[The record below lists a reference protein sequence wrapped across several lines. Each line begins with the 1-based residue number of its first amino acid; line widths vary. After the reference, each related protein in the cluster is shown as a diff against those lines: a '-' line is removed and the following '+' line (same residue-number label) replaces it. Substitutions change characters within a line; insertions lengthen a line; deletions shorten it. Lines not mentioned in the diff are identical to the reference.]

1 MEWLGFAHHLL
12 KTDYARNFYPPLKKF
27 KTWSIP
33 LTLMVLLFIGS
44 CKKELLTNE
53 APNGEL
59 LHKAQLFYNQHSNT
73 STGLKD
79 IKLATTTAIAGNRQK
94 VAKFPPLWDKATT
107 ARTATGVSVISVPL
121 AKFKLSNNE
130 LDYERRVVFEE
141 EDGEVTGGRITEVFA
156 APAAIKADGS
166 ALAIGSADP
175 KSAGF
180 SGSIID
186 YDLAYKQARG
196 RLYKNGQQA
205 KGEVSVL
212 PMPKGGFKA
221 LQPLGNKRSG
231 SAKGGQSIAMGP
243 DNAISGFE
251 PEFEDGEQNCDNI
264 YLAYIEKDE
273 YGNITFVEVLQF
285 LYRICTGGPVGQ
297 QPPGG
302 TSILVDCAEK
312 VNGTAYINTDCQ
324 TCMGGTTGIMACP
337 PSEEQIED
345 ALENKPFAL
354 FDSIDCQTLKKW
366 LAVAKFT
373 PPQSVLDDL
382 GHLTALA
389 TNQGFYTLKMAN
401 IQKLADAHSTIVNMD
416 YFSVTITELPIV
428 NGQRLGPG
436 QFLNYIRTNINSFT
450 GGTEQFNPYNA
461 NGLDDRAKWSST
473 NTLGAIIAIDLPNVP
488 DNGSVITSYS
498 STDRWTFTTIHEPMY
513 GDHPV
518 SGNRDFG
525 YTANQNGSY
534 TFYTRGVDRLTSWD
548 SSFLQSRTGI
558 PFSQADALWTTF
570 QNSISNFVQSHQ
582 GNANV
587 NLKEIL
593 RPDWQKVKDV
603 IEGKKP
609 LSTLSKNC
617 PD

>member
-12 KTDYARNFYPPLKKF
+12 KTNYARNFYPPLKKF

-156 APAAIKADGS
+156 ATAAIKADGS

-175 KSAGF
+175 KSTGF

-186 YDLAYKQARG
+186 YDLAYKQPRG

-302 TSILVDCAEK
+302 TSILVDCAEV
-312 VNGTAYINTDCQ
+312 VNGSAKDSPCGCI
-324 TCMGGTTGIMACP
+324 GGTTGITEC
-337 PSEEQIED
+337 
-345 ALENKPFAL
+345 
-354 FDSIDCQTLKKW
+354 
-366 LAVAKFT
+366 
-373 PPQSVLDDL
+373 SVD
-382 GHLTALA
+382 TVM
-389 TNQGFYTLKMAN
+389 T
-401 IQKLADAHSTIVNMD
+401 
-416 YFSVTITELPIV
+416 
-428 NGQRLGPG
+428 
-436 QFLNYIRTNINSFT
+436 
-450 GGTEQFNPYNA
+450 
-461 NGLDDRAKWSST
+461 
-473 NTLGAIIAIDLPNVP
+473 
-488 DNGSVITSYS
+488 
-498 STDRWTFTTIHEPMY
+498 
-513 GDHPV
+513 
-518 SGNRDFG
+518 
-525 YTANQNGSY
+525 
-534 TFYTRGVDRLTSWD
+534 
-548 SSFLQSRTGI
+548 
-558 PFSQADALWTTF
+558 
-570 QNSISNFVQSHQ
+570 SNFVKNAKAMCALAKLMNNGFFKNTLNNFIGVNKPIDLTFKLENIPQSPGFITAGTTSPSPLTWNSNNIDLILAENVIQNQSSIEVAFTLLHEGIHAEIYRKLLSIHGPSNLNNMNFPSMFNLYQQYKLTQ
-582 GNANV
+582 GFSHEYMANYYVNIMANA
-587 NLKEIL
+587 LKEYDNNKFDIGYYKAL
-593 RPDWQKVKDV
+593 SWGGLNETNYYINNLSITQKDDISLKTNQLLNNRNKEACND
-603 IEGKKP
+603 
-609 LSTLSKNC
+609 L
-617 PD
+617 

>member
-1 MEWLGFAHHLL
+1 
-12 KTDYARNFYPPLKKF
+12 
-27 KTWSIP
+27 
-33 LTLMVLLFIGS
+33 MVLLFIGS

-59 LHKAQLFYNQHSNT
+59 LQKAQLFYNQHSNT

-94 VAKFPPLWDKATT
+94 IAKFPPLWDKATT

-130 LDYERRVVFEE
+130 VDYERRVVFEE

-175 KSAGF
+175 KSTGF

-186 YDLAYKQARG
+186 YDLAYKQPRG

-221 LQPLGNKRSG
+221 LQPMGNKRSG

-251 PEFEDGEQNCDNI
+251 PEFEDGEQNCDDI

-324 TCMGGTTGIMACP
+324 TCMGGDTGITECP
-337 PSEEQIED
+337 PREIILDSTILNNAKIKCLLEKLLGKNGNTANPELMALLNAFVGKGFDVTFKIGTTKPESRGEASENTSDPTKYNIV
-345 ALENKPFAL
+345 LNTNKINSESQMSWVKTILHEAFHVNLLQKTYTL
-354 FDSIDCQTLKKW
+354 FGSAAINLWDKKPGEMSINELMDYTSMKATASGNPILKAEHHNFMAANLDIIKEGLKSFSLANNPTSIHNTFTDDHYFGLAYEGVETTSYYLNSVLKDSFGNLKTTDYHGTQTL
-366 LAVAKFT
+366 
-373 PPQSVLDDL
+373 
-382 GHLTALA
+382 LA
-389 TNQGFYTLKMAN
+389 TVYYWQGIALQT
-401 IQKLADAHSTIVNMD
+401 Q
-416 YFSVTITELPIV
+416 
-428 NGQRLGPG
+428 
-436 QFLNYIRTNINSFT
+436 TNIPCN
-450 GGTEQFNPYNA
+450 
-461 NGLDDRAKWSST
+461 
-473 NTLGAIIAIDLPNVP
+473 
-488 DNGSVITSYS
+488 
-498 STDRWTFTTIHEPMY
+498 
-513 GDHPV
+513 
-518 SGNRDFG
+518 
-525 YTANQNGSY
+525 
-534 TFYTRGVDRLTSWD
+534 
-548 SSFLQSRTGI
+548 
-558 PFSQADALWTTF
+558 
-570 QNSISNFVQSHQ
+570 
-582 GNANV
+582 
-587 NLKEIL
+587 
-593 RPDWQKVKDV
+593 
-603 IEGKKP
+603 
-609 LSTLSKNC
+609 
-617 PD
+617 

>member
-1 MEWLGFAHHLL
+1 MHETF
-12 KTDYARNFYPPLKKF
+12 TPPLKKF

-94 VAKFPPLWDKATT
+94 IAKFPPLWDKATT

-130 LDYERRVVFEE
+130 VDYERRVVFEE

-156 APAAIKADGS
+156 APAAIKADGA

-175 KSAGF
+175 KSTGF

-186 YDLAYKQARG
+186 YDLAYKQPRG

-243 DNAISGFE
+243 ENAISGFE
-251 PEFEDGEQNCDNI
+251 PEFEDGDKNCDDI

-302 TSILVDCAEK
+302 TSILVDCAEV

-324 TCMGGTTGIMACP
+324 TCMGGDTGITECP
-337 PSEEQIED
+337 PREIILDSTILNNAKIKCLLEKLLGKNGNTANPELMALLNAFVGKGFDVTFKIGTTKPESRGEASENTSDPTKYNIV
-345 ALENKPFAL
+345 LNTNKINSESQMSWVKTILHEAFHVNLLQKTYTL
-354 FDSIDCQTLKKW
+354 FGSAAINLWDKKPGEMSINELMDYTSMKATASGNPILKAEHHNFMAANLDIIKEGLKSFSLANNPTSIHNTFTDDHYFGLAYEGVETTSYYLNSVLKDSFGNLKTTDYHGTQTL
-366 LAVAKFT
+366 
-373 PPQSVLDDL
+373 
-382 GHLTALA
+382 LA
-389 TNQGFYTLKMAN
+389 TVYYWQGIALQT
-401 IQKLADAHSTIVNMD
+401 Q
-416 YFSVTITELPIV
+416 
-428 NGQRLGPG
+428 
-436 QFLNYIRTNINSFT
+436 TNIPCN
-450 GGTEQFNPYNA
+450 
-461 NGLDDRAKWSST
+461 
-473 NTLGAIIAIDLPNVP
+473 
-488 DNGSVITSYS
+488 
-498 STDRWTFTTIHEPMY
+498 
-513 GDHPV
+513 
-518 SGNRDFG
+518 
-525 YTANQNGSY
+525 
-534 TFYTRGVDRLTSWD
+534 
-548 SSFLQSRTGI
+548 
-558 PFSQADALWTTF
+558 
-570 QNSISNFVQSHQ
+570 
-582 GNANV
+582 
-587 NLKEIL
+587 
-593 RPDWQKVKDV
+593 
-603 IEGKKP
+603 
-609 LSTLSKNC
+609 
-617 PD
+617 

>member
-1 MEWLGFAHHLL
+1 
-12 KTDYARNFYPPLKKF
+12 
-27 KTWSIP
+27 
-33 LTLMVLLFIGS
+33 MVLLFIGS

-94 VAKFPPLWDKATT
+94 IAKFPPLWDKATT

-175 KSAGF
+175 KSTGF

-186 YDLAYKQARG
+186 YDLAYKQPRG

-243 DNAISGFE
+243 ENAISGFE
-251 PEFEDGEQNCDNI
+251 PEFEDGDKNCDDI

-302 TSILVDCAEK
+302 TSILVDCAEV

-324 TCMGGTTGIMACP
+324 TCMGGTTEITACP
-337 PSEEQIED
+337 PSIEV
-345 ALENKPFAL
+345 KQ
-354 FDSIDCQTLKKW
+354 DSLLKYYPCM
-366 LAVAKFT
+366 V
-373 PPQSVLDDL
+373 
-382 GHLTALA
+382 
-389 TNQGFYTLKMAN
+389 
-401 IQKLADAHSTIVNMD
+401 
-416 YFSVTITELPIV
+416 
-428 NGQRLGPG
+428 
-436 QFLNYIRTNINSFT
+436 
-450 GGTEQFNPYNA
+450 
-461 NGLDDRAKWSST
+461 
-473 NTLGAIIAIDLPNVP
+473 
-488 DNGSVITSYS
+488 
-498 STDRWTFTTIHEPMY
+498 
-513 GDHPV
+513 
-518 SGNRDFG
+518 
-525 YTANQNGSY
+525 
-534 TFYTRGVDRLTSWD
+534 
-548 SSFLQSRTGI
+548 
-558 PFSQADALWTTF
+558 
-570 QNSISNFVQSHQ
+570 
-582 GNANV
+582 
-587 NLKEIL
+587 KEIL
-593 RPDWQKVKDV
+593 NKLLNNNTYGKLIQPFQNIKLPNGNTINIPNLPKLTFDFSSQPYGGTSNSYKLGETGSAGYSSK
-603 IEGKKP
+603 IEFNSAAMNNASQLFLQMAAIHETSHAYSTYYIKMGSYGMPIDTTKYSTWAMNIVNFESAAKSQLSNGNFTDHSLFLENYVDNFIRILKELNGTNYTDKQYQMAAIYGLNNAGDAPINPLISGINTYNIYKGILDKSYNNLMAKFGISPAQRDAFYLANLVNVPGNKKLP
-609 LSTLSKNC
+609 TNC
-617 PD
+617 P

>member
-1 MEWLGFAHHLL
+1 MHETF
-12 KTDYARNFYPPLKKF
+12 TPLKKF

-33 LTLMVLLFIGS
+33 LTLMVILFIGS

-59 LHKAQLFYNQHSNT
+59 LQKAQLFYNQHSNT

-141 EDGEVTGGRITEVFA
+141 KDGEVTGGRITEVFA

-175 KSAGF
+175 KSTSF

-186 YDLAYKQARG
+186 YDLAYKQPRG

-221 LQPLGNKRSG
+221 LQPMGNKRSG

-251 PEFEDGEQNCDNI
+251 PEFEDGEQNCDDI

-302 TSILVDCAEK
+302 TSILVDCAEV

-324 TCMGGTTGIMACP
+324 TCMGGDTGITECP
-337 PSEEQIED
+337 PSDIKHKLDSFPCAKALVLQMSNLNSDIASKINSLFGKTD
-345 ALENKPFAL
+345 ALNIIFEANPSLIGTSTDGNLLGFSGLSNASAGTFRIGLNPDILKNATKEYILVTMYHEAL
-354 FDSIDCQTLKKW
+354 HAYLAQKKLSLTEAQYNSQFGGYNVNGGRLLMAQDPVHWPMAYGTFLNGLRDIIIEFNPSFDLSR
-366 LAVAKFT
+366 A
-373 PPQSVLDDL
+373 S
-382 GHLTALA
+382 ALA
-389 TNQGFYTLKMAN
+389 KGGITL
-401 IQKLADAHSTIVNMD
+401 LSSTE
-416 YFSVTITELPIV
+416 S
-428 NGQRLGPG
+428 
-436 QFLNYIRTNINSFT
+436 NINKQEKNT
-450 GGTEQFNPYNA
+450 NDPINNP
-461 NGLDDRAKWSST
+461 
-473 NTLGAIIAIDLPNVP
+473 
-488 DNGSVITSYS
+488 
-498 STDRWTFTTIHEPMY
+498 
-513 GDHPV
+513 
-518 SGNRDFG
+518 G
-525 YTANQNGSY
+525 YTG
-534 TFYTRGVDRLTSWD
+534 T
-548 SSFLQSRTGI
+548 
-558 PFSQADALWTTF
+558 
-570 QNSISNFVQSHQ
+570 
-582 GNANV
+582 
-587 NLKEIL
+587 K
-593 RPDWQKVKDV
+593 
-603 IEGKKP
+603 
-609 LSTLSKNC
+609 C
-617 PD
+617 P